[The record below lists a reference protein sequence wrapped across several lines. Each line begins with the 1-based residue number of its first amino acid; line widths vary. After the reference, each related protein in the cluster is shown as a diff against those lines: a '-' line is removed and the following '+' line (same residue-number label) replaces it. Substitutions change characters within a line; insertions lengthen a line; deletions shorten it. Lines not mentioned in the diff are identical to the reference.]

1 LAYAADSQGCGD
13 RFDLVP
19 WGVWLPPS
27 EAYRRFWAVAT
38 LAEMTSGVDK
48 QPGEWRAKARRFF
61 DGRGKDTPWTLE
73 ARAASAV
80 RETLN
85 ELRRE
90 GYFVMHEIEQTREG
104 SVDHVVCGP
113 TGVYV
118 IETKA
123 RRYLE
128 KDLHAATRQATQ
140 LAQELGVWVTPVICV
155 HEGADARPD
164 RNKRVW
170 IVPHE
175 SLLEWVQSQSNQ
187 TLPLDAFARFAG
199 RL

>member
-1 LAYAADSQGCGD
+1 MA
-13 RFDLVP
+13 
-19 WGVWLPPS
+19 
-27 EAYRRFWAVAT
+27 
-38 LAEMTSGVDK
+38 SGVDE
-48 QPGEWRAKARRFF
+48 QPGNWVRARARRLL
-61 DGRGKDTPWTLE
+61 DRRGRDTAWWTPE
-73 ARAASAV
+73 VRAAGAV

-90 GYFVMHEIEQTREG
+90 GYFVMHDIEHGREG
-104 SVDHVVCGP
+104 TFDHVVCGP

-118 IETKA
+118 VKTKA

-128 KDLHAATRQATQ
+128 RDLHTATRQATQ

-155 HEGADARPD
+155 DEGADASPHR
-164 RNKRVW
+164 KERVW

-175 SLLEWVQSQSNQ
+175 SLLEWIQGQSNQ